1 MNMSNIL
8 TLFAAPDNRA
18 RTYHARKPVSASTNF
33 SREVRLAARPEG
45 LPSTDNFEI
54 VAAPLPVP
62 KDGEALIRNL
72 YFVVSASLRMMISK
86 GAEDV
91 AGVPF
96 PHLHE
101 GDALAGEALGEVVSA
116 PAGSGLSPGDLVLH
130 FWGWREYAAVPV
142 TQCIKLPDGLP
153 DPILH
158 LGHGWTA
165 YAALTR
171 GAQIRPG
178 DTFFVSS
185 GAGAIGSMAVQIAR
199 LLGAGRVIGST
210 SSQEKAARLV
220 SDLGYDAAV
229 FRGPRSIADQLAE
242 AAPEG
247 LDFFLDCVGGEQ
259 LQAGIAT
266 ANEGARVVIVGSLSG
281 QLASRGSGRTAPV
294 ELDSVQLLI
303 KRITIRGYSADDDID
318 VRVEWTQRFAAWL
331 KSGAIYFPHETI
343 FGLDRAPLALQQV
356 TRGDYFGTVIVKL

>member
-1 MNMSNIL
+1 
-8 TLFAAPDNRA
+8 
-18 RTYHARKPVSASTNF
+18 VSASPNF
-33 SREVRLAARPEG
+33 GREVRLTARPEG
-45 LPSTDNFEI
+45 LPSSGNFEI

-62 KDGEALIRNL
+62 KDSEALIRNL

-86 GAEDV
+86 GAENV
-91 AGVPF
+91 VGVPF
-96 PHLHE
+96 PALRE
-101 GDALAGEALGEVVSA
+101 GDALAGEALGEVVSV
-116 PAGSGLSPGDLVLH
+116 PAGSGLSSGDLVLH
-130 FWGWREYAAVPV
+130 FQGWREYAAVQA
-142 TQCIKLPDGLP
+142 TQCIKVPDGLP
-153 DPILH
+153 DPVLH

-178 DTFFVSS
+178 DTVFVSS
-185 GAGAIGSMAVQIAR
+185 GAGAIGSMAGQIAR

-220 SDLGYDAAV
+220 SDLGYAAAV
-229 FRGPRSIADQLAE
+229 FRGPRSIADQLME

-247 LDFFLDCVGGEQ
+247 LDVFLDCVGGEQ

-281 QLASRGSGRTAPV
+281 QLASGGAGRTAPV

-303 KRITIRGYSADDDID
+303 KRITIRGYSADGDED
-318 VRVEWTQRFAAWL
+318 VRAEWTQRFASWL
-331 KSGAIYFPHETI
+331 QSGAIRFPHQI
-343 FGLDRAPLALQQV
+343 IDGLDRAPLALQQAI
-356 TRGDYFGTVIVKL
+356 RGDYFGTVIVKL